1 LIAIVRGSVHEGGM
15 AVKEARDEIAYDR
28 IRLTVRA

>member
-1 LIAIVRGSVHEGGM
+1 LIAIVRGSVQERGP
-15 AVKEARDEIAYDR
+15 AVKEARDEIAYDG